1 MPEQQ
6 GALELSR
13 GSAVIS
19 PCGKYRYSL
28 TREIGGNDRV
38 CNFIM
43 LNPSTADAETDDPTI
58 RRCIGYAK
66 AWGCGRLIV
75 TNLFAFRATYPDDML
90 SAPDP
95 VGPDN
100 ARHVVE
106 ASERAWNIYAEA
118 FNEPHGLVVCAWGN
132 CGEYM
137 DQDLTTLGWI
147 DRFRPM
153 ALKVSKTGQP
163 CHPLYLPAGL
173 QPARYVGR
181 RANAQGEAG
190 KEGADDARKAD

>member
-6 GALELSR
+6 GALEIPR

-19 PCGKYRYSL
+19 TCGKYRYSL

-66 AWGCGRLIV
+66 AWGFGRLIV
-75 TNLFAFRATYPDDML
+75 TNLFAFRATDPKDML
-90 SAPDP
+90 SAADP

-100 ARHVVE
+100 ARHVAE
-106 ASERAWNIYAEA
+106 AAERAYNIYAEA
-118 FNEPHGLVVCAWGN
+118 FNEPRGLVVCAWGN
-132 CGEYM
+132 HGGYM

-147 DRFRPM
+147 DRFRPK
-153 ALKVSKTGQP
+153 ALKVSKTMQP

-173 QPARYVGR
+173 KPVPYEGR
-181 RANAQGEAG
+181 IALANAQGEAG
-190 KEGADDARKAD
+190 KEGA